1 MKKAPLAALIF
12 LLLLIPTFVNIPK
25 VRATTTED
33 LWVTY
38 ALPDDVPR
46 EPMPENFTTEDYLNT
61 TNPYS
66 NLASAQG
73 ALDEV
78 DDPEGSNPLYVLVF
92 GDEEE
97 RPVIRSDYVGN
108 WFTWDNWA
116 KWQIERGDESLVAN
130 FGIDIRILGFLEW
143 DSNDSKDSMYDLWD
157 ELEADTGQHLRQW
170 YDGEWWS
177 NYVDAIIGI
186 TAQETT
192 DNIAG
197 LSSGDDYLDA
207 GRVFI
212 LLRWQVYW
220 ADDNL
225 VQHEVSHLYY
235 APDQPEPQPP
245 APCCAMAYHPH
256 YQSWIW
262 EDGLWW
268 VFNDIPCAYTAYS
281 WCTSCSQ
288 TIQQNSGRYP
298 LRTLTISASSGGTTN
313 PTLGTYIY
321 GNGESVT
328 VTATAYM
335 HYVFDYWLLDGAT
348 VYGNPITTTMDA
360 DHNLE
365 AYFKWANSPPN
376 TPSTPSGPTSG
387 YRNVWYT
394 YSTSTI
400 DPNGDNVRYEF
411 EFAGP
416 STNVSFTTGWYASG
430 QTGSLTVMWETTDPL
445 GTYYVRAR
453 AQDVYDAWSGYSSS
467 LTVTIG
473 SGGGCPMLFVW
484 DGTDYVCEGLLDI
497 HNPEGI
503 DVVYQHTLVTT
514 PQRVHGAYLFRLVEH
529 PQTHSYIDQVKLY
542 AILEDGTMVE
552 LPLIRARHLEYGN
565 VLPHLLFSDDWK
577 TETLGANLNN
587 GTSQSID
594 LKFIALPPN
603 MNSIGFIFQIEG
615 NNPFYKV

>member
-66 NLASAQG
+66 QI
-73 ALDEV
+73 
-78 DDPEGSNPLYVLVF
+78 NPLGEENEEEGPKPIYVLVF

-97 RPVIRSDYVGN
+97 GAIWRTFSGFHN
-108 WFTWDNWA
+108 WISWA
-116 KWQIERGDESLVAN
+116 TLQIERGDEALVAN
-130 FGIDIRILGFLEW
+130 FGIDIRVLGFLEW

-235 APDQPEPQPP
+235 APDHPEPQPP
-245 APCCAMAYHPH
+245 APCCAMAYHMH
-256 YQSWIW
+256 FQWYIW
-262 EDGLWW
+262 EDSLWW
-268 VFNDIPCAYTAYS
+268 VLHDVACADTAYS
-281 WCTSCSQ
+281 WCTNCHQ
-288 TIQQNSGRYP
+288 TIQQKSGRYP
-298 LRTLTISASSGGTTN
+298 LRTLTISASSGGATN
-313 PTLGTYIY
+313 PIPGTYIY
-321 GNGESVT
+321 GNGSSVT
-328 VTATAYM
+328 VTATAYTQ
-335 HYVFDYWLLDGAT
+335 YVFDYWLLDGGT
-348 VYGNPITTTMDA
+348 YYQNPITVTMDA

-365 AYFKWANSPPN
+365 AYFKWVNSPPN

-400 DPNGDNVRYEF
+400 DPNGDNVRYQF
-411 EFAGP
+411 EFTGP

-445 GTYYVRAR
+445 GTYQIRVR

-467 LTVTIG
+467 LTVTISSGG
-473 SGGGCPMLFVW
+473 SGCPILYVW
-484 DGTDYVCEGLLDI
+484 NGTIYVEEGLLDI

-542 AILEDGTMVE
+542 AILKDKSIVE

-565 VLPHLLFSDDWK
+565 VLPHLLFSDEWK
-577 TETLGANLNN
+577 TDTLGANLNN

-603 MNSIGFIFQIEG
+603 MNITGFIFQIEG
-615 NNPFYKV
+615 NNPFYKL